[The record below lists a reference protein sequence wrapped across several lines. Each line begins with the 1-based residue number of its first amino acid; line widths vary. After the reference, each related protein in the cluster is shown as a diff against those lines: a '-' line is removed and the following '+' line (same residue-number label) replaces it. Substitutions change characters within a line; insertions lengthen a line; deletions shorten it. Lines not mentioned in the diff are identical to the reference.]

1 MVISEQAFAQALL
14 LAGPLEPERQ
24 DKLQTL
30 CQGVESSLKRRIR
43 EGLSP
48 EDFRADYI
56 AAVGRYGVAAL
67 SELESLSAP
76 GSFSAADL
84 TVQRTDTSA
93 SVNCLRLQA
102 EMLMAPYCKDSFC
115 FRGI

>member
-1 MVISEQAFAQALL
+1 MTISEQAFAQALL
-14 LAGPLEPERQ
+14 LAGSLEPERQ
-24 DKLQTL
+24 DRLQVL
-30 CQGVESSLKRRIR
+30 CQGVEASLQRRIR
-43 EGLSP
+43 EGLTP

-56 AAVGRYGVAAL
+56 AAVGLFGVAAL

-76 GSFSAADL
+76 GTFSAADL
-84 TVQRTDTSA
+84 TVQRADTSV

>member
-48 EDFRADYI
+48 EDFRAD
-56 AAVGRYGVAAL
+56 
-67 SELESLSAP
+67 
-76 GSFSAADL
+76 
-84 TVQRTDTSA
+84 
-93 SVNCLRLQA
+93 
-102 EMLMAPYCKDSFC
+102 
-115 FRGI
+115 